1 MASLLN
7 KMYILL
13 YILNLTDPKLLSK
26 IHLFFSFC
34 SDLVSQARA
43 VITRMKEDSVSHLQN
58 FIHSHTFAFLLWL
71 EMLSKCNELMVC
83 STLRFSLRYYLV
95 CLYVIWTIFYQ
106 VLLFL
111 WQIFSPHNV
120 GKTWPAHTSMV
131 LNLTIWVFLSLFSE
145 LISRMIGRLSRSS
158 LEEMTC
164 APTALI
170 VYADINKAGLFIIS
184 FINRST
190 II

>member
-1 MASLLN
+1 M
-7 KMYILL
+7 
-13 YILNLTDPKLLSK
+13 
-26 IHLFFSFC
+26 
-34 SDLVSQARA
+34 VSQARA

-58 FIHSHTFAFLLWL
+58 LIHSHTFAFLLWL
-71 EMLSKCNELMVC
+71 EMLSYCNKLMLC
-83 STLRFSLRYYLV
+83 STLWFYKVLFSLLI
-95 CLYVIWTIFYQ
+95 CFFKTIFYQ

-131 LNLTIWVFLSLFSE
+131 LNLNLIQTIWVFLSLFSE
-145 LISRMIGRLSRSS
+145 LISRMIGRLSRCS

-164 APTALI
+164 ATTALI